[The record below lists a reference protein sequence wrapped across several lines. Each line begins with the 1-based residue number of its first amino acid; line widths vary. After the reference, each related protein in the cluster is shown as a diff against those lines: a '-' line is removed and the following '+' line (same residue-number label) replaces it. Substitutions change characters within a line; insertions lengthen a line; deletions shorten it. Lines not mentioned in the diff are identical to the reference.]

1 MSLLN
6 TYEKFKKVN
15 DDFISFID
23 KLVINNF
30 ESFTEEEIIE
40 NLKSALGKFE
50 ALKFESD
57 EITVTDEENNNLRD
71 LKYLI
76 MNGLFLVS
84 DLNHFYNLKELER
97 FKMRAVNYIN
107 HNRNKKILNNF
118 LFFCKS

>member
-50 ALKFESD
+50 ALKF
-57 EITVTDEENNNLRD
+57 
-71 LKYLI
+71 
-76 MNGLFLVS
+76 
-84 DLNHFYNLKELER
+84 
-97 FKMRAVNYIN
+97 
-107 HNRNKKILNNF
+107 
-118 LFFCKS
+118 

>member
-84 DLNHFYNLKELER
+84 DLSHFYSLREYER

-107 HNRNKKILNNF
+107 NSRRGKIF
-118 LFFCKS
+118 